1 MDGHFMSVEDRL
13 EGVKPTRMELIE
25 LRIRLS
31 LAEKGH
37 SLLSEKLE
45 SLTNELFTI
54 LSLHKEIR
62 NKITEAILEVRPKLA
77 AIRMT
82 MGPNRTKQIAFAT
95 PQTKKVS
102 SSFRSLMGVRVPI
115 IELVE
120 EQVPTDVLPYH
131 LIDTSSHLD
140 EAQETF
146 KGALE
151 LLVSLAESQS
161 ALTRLASE
169 IADTKRRVNALNYI
183 VIPRIRNTVE
193 WITFTLAEQE
203 REEFVRLKKVKT
215 KIERSG
221 REEFA
226 LV

>member
-1 MDGHFMSVEDRL
+1 MSSEDRL

-31 LAEKGH
+31 LAEKGY

-45 SLTNELFTI
+45 SLTNELFTV
-54 LSLHKEIR
+54 LSVHKEIR
-62 NKITEAILEVRPKLA
+62 DKISDAIQEVTPMLA

-82 MGPNRTKQIAFAT
+82 MGPSRTKQIALAT

-102 SSFRSLMGVRVPI
+102 SNFRSLMGVRVPI
-115 IELVE
+115 IELLE
-120 EQVPTDVLPYH
+120 EPISAEHLPYH
-131 LIDTSSHLD
+131 LADTSAQLD

-146 KGALE
+146 KSMLK

-161 ALTRLASE
+161 ALTRLANE

-215 KIERSG
+215 KIERSS
-221 REEFA
+221 EEGSIA
-226 LV
+226 AI